1 MAKQIIYGEEA
12 RKALQ
17 RGVDQLADTVK
28 ITLGPKGR
36 NVVLGKKFG
45 APLITNDG
53 VTIAKEI
60 ELEDA
65 FENMGAQLI
74 REVSTK
80 TNDVAGDGT
89 TSATVLAQA
98 MIREGLKNL
107 AAGANPMVMRR
118 GIQKATEAA
127 VDAIRTNSQPV
138 SGSGDIARVGAI
150 SSGDEHIGKL
160 IAEAMEKVSQN
171 GVITVEESKTAETYS
186 EVVEGM
192 QFDRGYVTPY
202 MVTDNDKMEAVID
215 DALILITDKKI
226 SNIQEILPVLEA
238 VLNAGKKLVII
249 ADDIEG
255 DWTYVGPVTYS
266 GFEKVNA
273 SKTDVWK
280 VLGEGADLTRY
291 TSQTDTGIN
300 AIDPCVKQGDN
311 GDLWMTFG
319 SWFGGMWMFKLDPKT
334 GLRDYST
341 TYQTVKNQSDA
352 YYGIKLG
359 GGFGNS
365 GEGSYLLHTNGH
377 WYLFASY
384 GNLQQT
390 GGYQVRMFRADKITG
405 PYIDENGNAAVSEH
419 AIGNN
424 WQSEVGVR
432 LMSSIQWSGNDN
444 SHIEVAQGH
453 NSAFVDDDGTTYIV
467 YHSRFSDTGEMHQVR
482 VRELLP
488 TDDGWLVAAPYEYT
502 GTKAADT
509 KYDAKNV
516 AGDYEFV
523 IHDQRT
529 SFKGPKKVTDKH
541 STDYRGVNKPVNIT
555 LTEDGKVTGDK
566 TGTWKLD
573 KSDGTGDMTITL
585 DGVEYH
591 GAFDRLP
598 RDKDDRKVEMTF
610 SVIGDNLC
618 VWASQK

>member
-1 MAKQIIYGEEA
+1 MTLTGTL
-12 RKALQ
+12 RKAFATT
-17 RGVDQLADTVK
+17 LAAAML
-28 ITLGPKGR
+28 IGTLAGCSS
-36 NVVLGKKFG
+36 N
-45 APLITNDG
+45 ANSNASSN
-53 VTIAKEI
+53 AKNSS
-60 ELEDA
+60 DSS
-65 FENMGAQLI
+65 Q
-74 REVSTK
+74 
-80 TNDVAGDGT
+80 
-89 TSATVLAQA
+89 TSATEIKRGESHDPSIVKANGKYYIFGSHLAW
-98 MIREGLKNL
+98 LKSDDLVNWTSFKNNL
-107 AAGANPMVMRR
+107 STDYEKIFADIWTNWSKQSANPDVKGNMWAPDVIWNATMKKWCMYMSINGANYRS
-118 GIQKATEAA
+118 
-127 VDAIRTNSQPV
+127 AI
-138 SGSGDIARVGAI
+138 
-150 SSGDEHIGKL
+150 
-160 IAEAMEKVSQN
+160 
-171 GVITVEESKTAETYS
+171 
-186 EVVEGM
+186 
-192 QFDRGYVTPY
+192 
-202 MVTDNDKMEAVID
+202 
-215 DALILITDKKI
+215 
-226 SNIQEILPVLEA
+226 VL
-238 VLNAGKKLVII
+238 LT

-300 AIDPCVKQGDN
+300 AIDPCVKQDDN

-405 PYIDENGNAAVSEH
+405 PYIDENGNAAVSER

-467 YHSRFSDTGEMHQVR
+467 YHSRFSDTGEMHQVH

-618 VWASQK
+618 AWASQK